1 MCIRDRKNPTSFS
14 QRPKL
19 IVGKTCIVTGAN
31 SGIGR
36 STAITLAKND
46 YTVFA
51 TMRSLERG
59 EKLRE
64 IAQELNLVIK
74 AVELDVSDTDSVNQG
89 INEILN
95 QTDQID
101 ILINNAGVGSN
112 AVIEDVDI
120 ESDKSVFETNFW
132 GVVRCIQAVLPTMR
146 QQKSGH
152 IIQVSSIAGRVGLP
166 AQPIYSASKW
176 ALEGL
181 SENLAHDLS
190 SFGVRVSIIEP
201 GVTRTAILGK
211 NNTVPQNDDFENIYA
226 RMLDMYMQ
234 GIEANI
240 RPEAV
245 SETILQCLESSS
257 HQLRWPVAWGAE
269 TMVNA
274 RHDGSV
280 SDEEWVEIGSL
291 VNNREEWVRSF
302 RQAFNL

>member
-1 MCIRDRKNPTSFS
+1 M
-14 QRPKL
+14 
-19 IVGKTCIVTGAN
+19 GKTCIVTGAN

-59 EKLRE
+59 EKLKG

-89 INEILN
+89 INEILD

-101 ILINNAGVGSN
+101 VLINNAGVGSN

-211 NNTVPQNDDFENIYA
+211 NNTVPQNDDFESIYA

>member
-1 MCIRDRKNPTSFS
+1 MW
-14 QRPKL
+14 
-19 IVGKTCIVTGAN
+19 KTCIVTGAN

-59 EKLRE
+59 EKLKG

-89 INEILN
+89 INEILD

-101 ILINNAGVGSN
+101 VLINNAGVGSN

-280 SDEEWVEIGSL
+280 SDEEWVELGSL

>member
-1 MCIRDRKNPTSFS
+1 M
-14 QRPKL
+14 
-19 IVGKTCIVTGAN
+19 GKTCIVTGAN

-59 EKLRE
+59 EKLKG
-64 IAQELNLVIK
+64 IAQELNLVVK
-74 AVELDVSDTDSVNQG
+74 AVELDVSDKDSVKQG
-89 INEILN
+89 INEILD

-101 ILINNAGVGSN
+101 VLINNAGVGSN

>member
-1 MCIRDRKNPTSFS
+1 M
-14 QRPKL
+14 
-19 IVGKTCIVTGAN
+19 GKTCIVTGAN

-89 INEILN
+89 INEILD

-101 ILINNAGVGSN
+101 VLINNAGVGSN

-190 SFGVRVSIIEP
+190 SFGVKVSIIEP

-211 NNTVPQNDDFENIYA
+211 NNTVPENDDFENIYA

-257 HQLRWPVAWGAE
+257 KQLRWPVAWGAE
-269 TMVNA
+269 AMINA

>member
-1 MCIRDRKNPTSFS
+1 
-14 QRPKL
+14 
-19 IVGKTCIVTGAN
+19 VGKTCIVTGAN

-64 IAQELNLVIK
+64 IAQELNLAIK

-257 HQLRWPVAWGAE
+257 KQLRWPVAWGAE
-269 TMVNA
+269 AMINA

>member
-1 MCIRDRKNPTSFS
+1 
-14 QRPKL
+14 
-19 IVGKTCIVTGAN
+19 VGKACIVTGAN

-64 IAQELNLVIK
+64 IAQELNLEIK
-74 AVELDVSDTDSVNQG
+74 EVELDVSDTDSVNHG
-89 INEILN
+89 VNEILE

-101 ILINNAGVGSN
+101 VLINNAGVGSN

-211 NNTVPQNDDFENIYA
+211 NNTVPENDDFENIYA

-240 RPEAV
+240 RPETV

-257 HQLRWPVAWGAE
+257 KQLRWPVAWGAE
-269 TMVNA
+269 AMINA

>member
-1 MCIRDRKNPTSFS
+1 M
-14 QRPKL
+14 
-19 IVGKTCIVTGAN
+19 GKTCIVTGAN

-64 IAQELNLVIK
+64 IAQELNLEIK
-74 AVELDVSDTDSVNQG
+74 EVELDVSDTDSVNQG
-89 INEILN
+89 VNEILE

-101 ILINNAGVGSN
+101 VLINNAGVGSN

-190 SFGVRVSIIEP
+190 SFGLRVSIIEP

-211 NNTVPQNDDFENIYA
+211 NNTVPQNADFENIYA

-291 VNNREEWVRSF
+291 VNNREEWISSF